1 MGLIVGLVVII
12 PFALIRRLT
21 DTEQGWLFLA
31 AGSAG
36 ALIAWLNDR
45 ASSAGLDDT
54 GDVHGSA
61 RWASEREVWASL
73 GRADGLIVGRENR
86 RNGSLLRYDG
96 EQHLITIAPTRSG
109 KGVGAIIPNLLTANR
124 SILCIDPK
132 GENARI
138 TVRARLG
145 FGPVEVLDPF
155 GVSGVPSA
163 AFNPLDG
170 LDPDG
175 LDLAEDAA
183 LLADALVYDP
193 PGQTGEAHW
202 NEEAKALIA
211 GVILHV
217 VCSEHPGARNLVT
230 VRDRLTSAPE
240 AFDEMLAVMQRSRC
254 AGGLVAR
261 AANRHLGKSGREAA
275 GVLSSAQRHTHF
287 LDSQRMAAVLERSD
301 FRFEDLKSGVCTVFL
316 VLPPERLSTHARWLR
331 LLVAQAIGALAKSTD
346 RPDRPVLLLLDEFA
360 ALGRLEP
367 LEQAFGLMAGYGL
380 QLWPILQDL
389 HQLRS
394 VYGERAGTFLS
405 NAGLIQIFNVGDVE
419 TASWVSRSMGS
430 GTVAYRTA
438 SSGESQSPGP
448 MMFSQTS
455 TNTSTTDHLVKR
467 ELLTPDEVMRL
478 DSSLEILLRQGQAPV
493 AALKVRYFSDPEFV
507 GDRS

>member
-1 MGLIVGLVVII
+1 M
-12 PFALIRRLT
+12 
-21 DTEQGWLFLA
+21 
-31 AGSAG
+31 
-36 ALIAWLNDR
+36 
-45 ASSAGLDDT
+45 
-54 GDVHGSA
+54 
-61 RWASEREVWASL
+61 
-73 GRADGLIVGRENR
+73 
-86 RNGSLLRYDG
+86 
-96 EQHLITIAPTRSG
+96 
-109 KGVGAIIPNLLTANR
+109 
-124 SILCIDPK
+124 
-132 GENARI
+132 
-138 TVRARLG
+138 
-145 FGPVEVLDPF
+145 LDPF

-170 LDPDG
+170 LDPDS
-175 LDLAEDAA
+175 LELAEDAA

-202 NEEAKALIA
+202 NEEAKALIT

-217 VCSEHPGARNLVT
+217 VCSGHPGARNLVT
-230 VRDRLTSAPE
+230 VRDMLTSAPE
-240 AFDEMLAVMQRSRC
+240 AFDEMLAVMQKSKC

-261 AANRHLGKSGREAA
+261 AANRHLSKSGREAA

-287 LDSQRMAAVLERSD
+287 LDSHRMAPVLEHSD
-301 FRFEDLKSGVCTVFL
+301 FRFEDLKAGVSTVFL

-331 LLVAQAIGALAKSTD
+331 LLVAQAIGALAKSKD
-346 RPDRPVLLLLDEFA
+346 RPERPVLLLLDEFA

-455 TNTSTTDHLVKR
+455 TNTSTSDHLVKR

-493 AALKVRYFSDPEFV
+493 AALKVRYYVDPEFTPAL
-507 GDRS
+507 G